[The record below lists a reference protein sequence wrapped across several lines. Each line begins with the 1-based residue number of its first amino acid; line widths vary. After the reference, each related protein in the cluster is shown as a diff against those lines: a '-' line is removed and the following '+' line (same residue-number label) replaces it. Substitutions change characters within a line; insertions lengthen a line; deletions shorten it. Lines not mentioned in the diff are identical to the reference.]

1 MGILWGF
8 CGDLRQVMGIFFD
21 LVNVLDGLVRFV
33 MVSLLLVVLDLT
45 KKMTCSHQKSAL
57 NLPEKQSRAGRN
69 GNLASKIQDDQAK
82 RIDLKKAKDEVSNK
96 QWLEFRGK
104 TAGHHALSHL
114 LPSFSEK
121 FFHRKSPLKFQLSLK
136 ATLVNSSDQ
145 STRIDHSSNTSGP

>member
-1 MGILWGF
+1 
-8 CGDLRQVMGIFFD
+8 MGIFW
-21 LVNVLDGLVRFV
+21 RFTATYA
-33 MVSLLLVVLDLT
+33 DFFRFGE
-45 KKMTCSHQKSAL
+45 CFGWFSHQQSGFD
-57 NLPEKQSRAGRN
+57 LPEKQSKAGRN

-114 LPSFSEK
+114 LPSFSGK

-145 STRIDHSSNTSGP
+145 QSTRINHSLNTSGP

>member
-69 GNLASKIQDDQAK
+69 
-82 RIDLKKAKDEVSNK
+82 DLKKAKDEVSNK